1 MKRMLALMIAGTM
14 VLSMTACGQSGQ
26 ADAAPAAETQTEVT
40 TEAETKTEEVAE
52 AAVADD
58 AQTEATTEEGT
69 ADDAAATLGTAGGWT
84 KADSPAITDEIR
96 ELIEKATEGM
106 TGAAYEPVAYIGS
119 QIVAG
124 TNYAI
129 LCTITP
135 VVPDAVGKYAVVI
148 IYKDLDGNVTIT
160 EVRDSD
166 AEAEVAPGGG
176 AMLGGWALPETP
188 DVTEEAAAAL
198 AKAAE
203 SKLGADYTPIALL
216 ATQLVS
222 GTNYS
227 ILCEVTAVTP
237 DGAPAY
243 AIVRVYQDLDGNAE
257 ITDIYEVGAAE

>member
-1 MKRMLALMIAGTM
+1 MIAGTM

-26 ADAAPAAETQTEVT
+26 ADAAPAAETQTET
-40 TEAETKTEEVAE
+40 AAEAETKTEEAV
-52 AAVADD
+52 VADD
-58 AQTEATTEEGT
+58 AQTSETTEDVQTVDVT
-69 ADDAAATLGTAGGWT
+69 AEDAGAALGTAGGWT

-96 ELIEKATEGM
+96 DLIEKATEGM

-119 QIVAG
+119 QIAAG

>member
-1 MKRMLALMIAGTM
+1 MIAGTM

-26 ADAAPAAETQTEVT
+26 ADAAPAAETQTET
-40 TEAETKTEEVAE
+40 AAEAETKTEEAV
-52 AAVADD
+52 VADD
-58 AQTEATTEEGT
+58 AQTEETTEDVQTVDVT
-69 ADDAAATLGTAGGWT
+69 AEDAGAALGTAGGWT

-96 ELIEKATEGM
+96 DLIEKATEGM